1 MHVQQS
7 GGDIQPGAFDLSL
20 NKWTLPMVDV
30 IHDVELRE
38 RLYREEPNL
47 WGYFVSGAP
56 ISLTSNIAS
65 TRKLINGSP
74 DPGLPSLHVQLPQ
87 DVLRMIWQRKWRVEA
102 AARIQRAVRL
112 AIQRSWGLLDLVWP
126 HAASCHKP
134 RHGWLGCRFDFPV
147 TEVIE
152 AQSRGALHH
161 HVVYA
166 VGGRGGAPLVVVSR
180 PASREEVV
188 VYMDMMSYED
198 VD

>member
-1 MHVQQS
+1 MWATQADIMHTV
-7 GGDIQPGAFDLSL
+7 GGIDTAFSM
-20 NKWTLPMVDV
+20 T
-30 IHDVELRE
+30 E
-38 RLYREEPNL
+38 
-47 WGYFVSGAP
+47 
-56 ISLTSNIAS
+56 
-65 TRKLINGSP
+65 
-74 DPGLPSLHVQLPQ
+74 
-87 DVLRMIWQRKWRVEA
+87 
-102 AARIQRAVRL
+102 RAVRL
-112 AIQRSWGLLDLVWP
+112 ALQRSWGLPDLVWP

-134 RHGWLGCRFDFPV
+134 HVGRHGCRLDFPV

-161 HVVYA
+161 YVVYA